1 MELVEESTQKMLTG
15 DPIQDD
21 VQWLLQE
28 LKQVDQDIEIVRKY
42 HEFVLRGNTVSVR
55 YDVIDE
61 HTISTQNLEK
71 QMHTL
76 SEARENIL
84 HELECLD
91 ETYLETHDS

>member
-1 MELVEESTQKMLTG
+1 MLTG

-21 VQWLLQE
+21 VQWLLHE

-42 HEFVLRGNTVSVR
+42 REFVLRGNTVSVR
-55 YDVIDE
+55 YDVVDE
-61 HTISTQNLEK
+61 HMIPTQTLEK
-71 QMHTL
+71 QMRTL
-76 SEARENIL
+76 CEARENIL

>member
-1 MELVEESTQKMLTG
+1 MLTG

-42 HEFVLRGNTVSVR
+42 REFVLRGNTVSVR

-61 HTISTQNLEK
+61 HTISIQNLEK

-76 SEARENIL
+76 CEARENIL